1 MMTRTKL
8 FAFFLIFF
16 VTFSVLSALFGET
29 GFFVNRSLEKNYLE
43 LKYEVGRR
51 QAGLAVLRESE
62 KNAGLRNDG
71 GYTVVDYIGSEK
83 GKNEIA
89 QKDLDKSDPNL
100 FYGLSSFLI
109 ALISFF
115 FSAFAVIL
123 WLTAS
128 KARKEKKK
136 DDADIGGRYDEI

>member
-8 FAFFLIFF
+8 FAFLLIFF

-29 GFFVNRSLEKNYLE
+29 GFFVNKSLEKSYLE

-62 KNAGLRNDG
+62 KNAAPRSNG
-71 GYTVVDYIGSEK
+71 GYTVVDYIGAGNGNQETVK
-83 GKNEIA
+83 
-89 QKDLDKSDPNL
+89 KDLDESDSNL
-100 FYGLSSFLI
+100 FLGLSAWLI
-109 ALISFF
+109 ALMSFL

-123 WLTAS
+123 WQTVPKT
-128 KARKEKKK
+128 KAKRKK
-136 DDADIGGRYDEI
+136 DDGIGGYDEI